1 MCRRLGRPV
10 VTWWIRHHVLSSPM
24 GGMRKDRNMTKE
36 EIALQLVLK
45 MIAKDGM
52 PLIHAGAV
60 ADAYMLILSRIQ
72 SASDQSK

>member
-1 MCRRLGRPV
+1 
-10 VTWWIRHHVLSSPM
+10 M

-52 PLIHAGAV
+52 PLIHAGEV

-72 SASDQSK
+72 SASDHSK

>member
-1 MCRRLGRPV
+1 
-10 VTWWIRHHVLSSPM
+10 M